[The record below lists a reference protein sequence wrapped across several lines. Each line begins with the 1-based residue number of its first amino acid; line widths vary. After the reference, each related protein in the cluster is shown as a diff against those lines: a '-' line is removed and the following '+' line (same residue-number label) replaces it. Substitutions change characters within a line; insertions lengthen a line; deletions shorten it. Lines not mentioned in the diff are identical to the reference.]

1 MRQQSHN
8 KCVEVTHWLKKHVC
22 ILRGFF
28 IFPGTA
34 VQNSRNISRT
44 KNDKK
49 GMVQSTKTTKY
60 LVMIVMM
67 YHVSNKFL
75 NTNQNLVSN
84 EPSLTILSIDRSVP
98 RFKSHKARGL
108 NKNILQKQL
117 NQVQNCCGQIK
128 KMKARTFSFPLK
140 KICLP
145 VANRWC

>member
-1 MRQQSHN
+1 MRRSHSL
-8 KCVEVTHWLKKHVC
+8 VEKTCLYFE
-22 ILRGFF
+22 GFF
-28 IFPGTA
+28 DFSGH
-34 VQNSRNISRT
+34 SCT
-44 KNDKK
+44 KLPKYLEDENDKK

-67 YHVSNKFL
+67 CHVSNKFL

-108 NKNILQKQL
+108 NKNISQKQL